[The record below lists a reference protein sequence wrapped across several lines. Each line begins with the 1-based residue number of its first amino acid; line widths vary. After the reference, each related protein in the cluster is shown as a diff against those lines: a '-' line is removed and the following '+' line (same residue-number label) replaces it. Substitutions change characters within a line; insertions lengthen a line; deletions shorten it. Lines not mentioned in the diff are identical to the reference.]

1 MKTKTAVATLAISIG
16 LIGTAF
22 AAGLSPYGQTGD
34 LENVALTVDNKPI
47 QDRGVLING
56 QLYVPAKALSD
67 QNKMAFYYD
76 KDTYSGYLFSGGGN
90 NEKNISASVALYSDK
105 SKSKKQIA
113 DEIMQGIPYDADDY
127 HSGMMMQD
135 IVNVTA
141 LAKALWSTGDTIEN
155 VIQLRLNQNRDPNL
169 ALVRQGI
176 LYRTIPLDIME
187 DRMQSLADELGRQI
201 SSRERR
207 KMEDVE
213 DYIAKAVKSKE
224 KALDALE
231 EWVSS
236 SNKKDLEDIRDYE
249 KDAKKYLE
257 KAIILLTGED
267 VSDNSNSNKE
277 DSLKKKVEKW
287 INGTK

>member
-1 MKTKTAVATLAISIG
+1 
-16 LIGTAF
+16 
-22 AAGLSPYGQTGD
+22 
-34 LENVALTVDNKPI
+34 
-47 QDRGVLING
+47 
-56 QLYVPAKALSD
+56 
-67 QNKMAFYYD
+67 
-76 KDTYSGYLFSGGGN
+76 
-90 NEKNISASVALYSDK
+90 
-105 SKSKKQIA
+105 
-113 DEIMQGIPYDADDY
+113 MQGIPYDADDY